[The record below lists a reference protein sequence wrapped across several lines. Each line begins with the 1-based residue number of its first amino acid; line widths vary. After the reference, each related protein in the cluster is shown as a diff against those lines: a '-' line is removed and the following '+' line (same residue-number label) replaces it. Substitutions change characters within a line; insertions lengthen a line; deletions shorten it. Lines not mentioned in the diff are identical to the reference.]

1 MDEKAT
7 ITQQLYDRYMCIS
20 PEGHPNG
27 KVGLDYFLREV
38 AVLDFYADA
47 TTNEEPPQLQAS
59 PLPQRHSTR
68 PPGRRSL
75 ETTTIFIISPP
86 STSPSSISASPL
98 STTSPHVGD
107 DSFKIGDSD
116 HASSPE
122 ENNDDDSGAS
132 AEVHT
137 DLLHSML
144 HRMLHIILHSMLHII
159 LQGDEDNEDNLDT
172 LGSELLADKHDNL
185 NAVEPGESADQYGV
199 IESGDE
205 AEKDDVDVGEYDSD
219 HDVVGFCA
227 PKDFVDEVD
236 ETEAKIP
243 EEVLFAANFLESFGR
258 ADEVLYVGNGEDVVE
273 PNIDD
278 HMMGPYDP
286 VSNKGSYP
294 GLRQGYS
301 GPSAEALRPG
311 DSPIALFF
319 YYLPVVLWQHIAG
332 YSNDY
337 HREMLP
343 LRIDA
348 AYSCYRK
355 KQRPNPDL
363 PRKTRRDIQNE
374 LETMNPIMLHE
385 LCRFIGLLIARTIAP
400 NREKLTNHR
409 KTTDKLAFQLESR
422 PPSTNR
428 SCMEDKEGGGAPP
441 YLSFDEAVLP
451 SRSSFN
457 KMRAFM
463 KETTCQDAHKP
474 DMKSG
479 PAAVVRN
486 VLEVFGKDARKQGMR
501 LVVINRFYTSVA
513 LAIQLLL
520 MGFYCVGTIMTK
532 RLGYCKEVIEKK

>member
-1 MDEKAT
+1 MVKPRGKIPRDNEVTGRDLSFKSVWRELRNDRWT
-7 ITQQLYDRYMCIS
+7 RKPPLRSILNDRYMCIS

-38 AVLDFYADA
+38 AVLDFYADGSSETPAAIETLANTCLSYLVMRSRAGGAIPRGAAVVVASSATGDDQFAAAREAVRHNSLPKIEPNAARETAISRGAATVNAAA

-59 PLPQRHSTR
+59 PLPQRHTTR

-86 STSPSSISASPL
+86 STSLSSISASPL

-137 DLLHSML
+137 DLLHS
-144 HRMLHIILHSMLHII
+144 
-159 LQGDEDNEDNLDT
+159 DADNEDNLDT

-243 EEVLFAANFLESFGR
+243 EE
-258 ADEVLYVGNGEDVVE
+258 YVGNGEDVVE

-286 VSNKGSYP
+286 FSNKGSYP

-363 PRKTRRDIQNE
+363 LRKTRRDIQNE
-374 LETMNPIMLHE
+374 LETMNRIMLHE
-385 LCRFIGLLIARTIAP
+385 LCRFMGLMIARTIAP

-409 KTTDKLAFQLESR
+409 KTTDV
-422 PPSTNR
+422 
-428 SCMEDKEGGGAPP
+428 GA
-441 YLSFDEAVLP
+441 
-451 SRSSFN
+451 
-457 KMRAFM
+457 M
-463 KETTCQDAHKP
+463 C
-474 DMKSG
+474 
-479 PAAVVRN
+479 
-486 VLEVFGKDARKQGMR
+486 EVF
-501 LVVINRFYTSVA
+501 
-513 LAIQLLL
+513 LAPCSQEI
-520 MGFYCVGTIMTK
+520 CS
-532 RLGYCKEVIEKK
+532 